1 MIIGLPMTDFLSR
14 LPARLF
20 QAIVSV
26 AILGGLFVVGR
37 SGVQAAEKD
46 PVHLSTDWSH
56 RHLVFS
62 KPANYSQAW
71 QLQNEPRYFHQ
82 VARRHLALVS
92 SAPALPDRQG
102 VDAQDW
108 TSRAARRRKKR
119 KDWAVSLGPG
129 AFMGNGQF
137 PAKFTFDIN
146 AAPSCTADY
155 VAFTTSVSGA
165 LQIVGF
171 DNLYSTQGVAGG
183 FCNSNGPSVKWAYN
197 TRIAGDTTGTTPT
210 SPVLSLDGTKVAYV
224 ESRPAGGA
232 ILHILKWKPGL
243 PAAVTVQGSIAA
255 PAIPDTIMAAGQTW
269 NTTNCPAANSC
280 VVNIVF
286 QGANADTLSSPF
298 YDYAFDNLYVGDDN
312 GVLHKFTGVFWGTPA
327 EVTTGGWPLTVHL
340 GTILTAPVYDFV
352 SKNIFVGD
360 SLGRVSFVKEVGSTI
375 GTCAAGSPPCLG
387 SVSQDLT
394 GSIVDPPLL
403 DASTQRLLLFDGT
416 ETTGNNGSVYQFD
429 TQLSAASQVNVGIG
443 GSVMPG
449 SGDYLHTGTFDD
461 AYFTLGPAA
470 GYLYTCGKDPLFSNR
485 PAIYQLAFD
494 AAGVLSQSPAPP
506 PLVNLTNIFSLIG
519 DACSPITEIDNAG
532 NDRIFFSFAVNAN
545 PPGTGGTAT
554 GCQGG
559 QGCVAS
565 IRLTPAVEAAWPPA
579 ATDAG
584 SSLPFVITGGA
595 GSHAGVGGSSGIVVD
610 NVGLGAQQ
618 SSIYFTF
625 RTNSTTAVRCNGVV
639 GRGCAVKLTQSALQ

>member
-1 MIIGLPMTDFLSR
+1 MTIGLPMTVFLSR
-14 LPARLF
+14 LPARLL
-20 QAIVSV
+20 QATVSV
-26 AILGGLFVVGR
+26 AILGGLFVVAR
-37 SGVQAAEKD
+37 SGAQPSEKNA
-46 PVHLSTDWSH
+46 VHLSTDWSH

-82 VARRHLALVS
+82 VARRHLSFVS
-92 SAPALPDRQG
+92 PAPALPNREG

-129 AFMGNGQF
+129 AFMGTGQF

-146 AAPSCTADY
+146 ATPSCTADY

-171 DNLYSTQGVAGG
+171 DNLYSTQGAVGG

-197 TRIAGDTTGTTPT
+197 TRIAGDTAGTTPT
-210 SPVLSLDGTKVAYV
+210 SPVLSFDGSKVAYV

-232 ILHILKWKPGL
+232 ILHILKWRPG
-243 PAAVTVQGSIAA
+243 AGVTVQGTIAA
-255 PAIPDTIMAAGQTW
+255 PAVPDKIMAAGQAW

-280 VVNIVF
+280 VVNIVI
-286 QGANADTLSSPF
+286 QGAQADTLSSPF
-298 YDYAFDNLYVGDDN
+298 YDYALDNLYVGDDN
-312 GVLHKFTGVFWGTPA
+312 GVLHKFTGVFLGTPA
-327 EVTTGGWPLTVHL
+327 EVTSGGWPLPVHS
-340 GTILTAPVYDFV
+340 GAILTAPVYDFV
-352 SKNIFVGD
+352 SKNIFVTD
-360 SLGRVSFVKEVGSTI
+360 NSGRVSFVKEVGSTI

-403 DASTQRLLLFDGT
+403 DASTQRLLVFDGT

-443 GSVMPG
+443 GSVLPA

-461 AYFTLGPAA
+461 AYYTLGPAA
-470 GYLYTCGKDPLFSNR
+470 GYLYTCGKDPLFNNR

-494 AAGVLSQSPAPP
+494 AAGVLSQNTSRP
-506 PLVNLTNIFSLIG
+506 PLVDLTSNFSLIG
-519 DACSPITEIDNAG
+519 DACSPVTEINNAG
-532 NDRIFFSFAVNAN
+532 SDRIFFSFAINAN
-545 PPGTGGTAT
+545 PPATGGAAT
-554 GCQGG
+554 GCQSG

-565 IRLTPAVEAAWPPA
+565 ILLTPAVEAAWPPA
-579 ATDAG
+579 ASTAG
-584 SSLPFVITGGA
+584 SPLPFVITGGA
-595 GSHAGVGGSSGIVVD
+595 GSHAGVGGASGIVVD

-625 RTNSTTAVRCNGVV
+625 RTNSTTAVRCNAVV
-639 GRGCAVKLTQSALQ
+639 GVGCAVKLTQSALQ